1 MSILPFACARREGS
15 GPAGRRA
22 ATRGFTLVEL
32 GVAISLFSIVLLAA
46 GGLVTT
52 LSLGT
57 RHSSI
62 KTTGTFHMQRQ
73 VERLYELDYANLA
86 TGQADT
92 TLANGQVI
100 RAAWTVTELVP
111 GRLAQVDLTVRA
123 LTRAPG
129 GQERAVRLFIANRD
143 P

>member
-1 MSILPFACARREGS
+1 MAMSRLDGATS
-15 GPAGRRA
+15 GISASDP
-22 ATRGFTLVEL
+22 RGFTLIEI
-32 GVAISLFSIVLLAA
+32 GVAVSLFAIVLIAA
-46 GGLVTT
+46 GGL
-52 LSLGT
+52 LSALSSGS
-57 RHSSI
+57 RHSNV

-86 TGQADT
+86 NGQADT

-111 GRLAQVDLTVRA
+111 MRLSQIDMTVGSVSA
-123 LTRAPG
+123 MPG
-129 GQERAVRLFIANRD
+129 GQERAVRVFIANRN